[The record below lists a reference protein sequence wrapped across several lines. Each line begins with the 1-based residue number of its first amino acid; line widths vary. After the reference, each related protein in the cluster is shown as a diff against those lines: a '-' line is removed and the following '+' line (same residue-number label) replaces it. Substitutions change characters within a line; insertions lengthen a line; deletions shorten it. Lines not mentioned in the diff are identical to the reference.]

1 MSSFPQIVAATSE
14 SFRAMILKYM
24 PACAY
29 RDFCLWALSEE
40 NSEQREFLSL
50 LGITQLANLTSDSLR
65 GLLEQ
70 EEWLR
75 IIERAAL
82 LNAYFVFE
90 IKSDDLE
97 CGIMD
102 ITAAEDERKLRS
114 RVIHAFNRL
123 VVRRL
128 RGTNLPIEQAMDLAS
143 TRAESISAFGRGR
156 LKEKHR
162 AVARRYLENHAH
174 VTIEDLEYSVLPC
187 LMTNIGAAA
196 DVADSLNRSEA
207 ATLLRRGL
215 IRRYEAV
222 DLLIE
227 SDADMPLSERVDV
240 GADAILIVPTL
251 AYYSSL
257 LAETARPL
265 SGLKGAIESGL
276 LPDLLKNAA
285 RLIRLLND
293 LGPELLTQRDTR
305 ATLMDRLPSRDEPGQ
320 PASAIL
326 LLLRDCSAQM
336 GSALTRIQK
345 DIFCGEFN
353 ICVHGLAKMA
363 SLSEALTAFH
373 RRVAYFSEAYEHYG
387 MIFSGQLSALSS
399 QLGDDVLSVVV
410 KRFVDFHVKL
420 YSQPY
425 DVPAGDFALQ
435 DN

>member
-1 MSSFPQIVAATSE
+1 MIGPCTCGRERRDDAREIGSGGKVGCMSSFPQIVAATSE

-227 SDADMPLSERVDV
+227 SDADMP
-240 GADAILIVPTL
+240 
-251 AYYSSL
+251 
-257 LAETARPL
+257 
-265 SGLKGAIESGL
+265 
-276 LPDLLKNAA
+276 
-285 RLIRLLND
+285 
-293 LGPELLTQRDTR
+293 
-305 ATLMDRLPSRDEPGQ
+305 
-320 PASAIL
+320 
-326 LLLRDCSAQM
+326 
-336 GSALTRIQK
+336 
-345 DIFCGEFN
+345 
-353 ICVHGLAKMA
+353 
-363 SLSEALTAFH
+363 
-373 RRVAYFSEAYEHYG
+373 
-387 MIFSGQLSALSS
+387 
-399 QLGDDVLSVVV
+399 
-410 KRFVDFHVKL
+410 
-420 YSQPY
+420 
-425 DVPAGDFALQ
+425 
-435 DN
+435 